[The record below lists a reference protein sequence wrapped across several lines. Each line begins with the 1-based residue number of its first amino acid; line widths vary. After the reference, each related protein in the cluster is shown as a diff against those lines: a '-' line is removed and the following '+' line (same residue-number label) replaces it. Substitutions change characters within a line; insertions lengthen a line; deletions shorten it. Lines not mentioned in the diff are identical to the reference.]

1 MTNLYNARHYQ
12 TAAIA
17 FLVALPAMV
26 VLALAG
32 QRKE

>member
-32 QRKE
+32 VRNE